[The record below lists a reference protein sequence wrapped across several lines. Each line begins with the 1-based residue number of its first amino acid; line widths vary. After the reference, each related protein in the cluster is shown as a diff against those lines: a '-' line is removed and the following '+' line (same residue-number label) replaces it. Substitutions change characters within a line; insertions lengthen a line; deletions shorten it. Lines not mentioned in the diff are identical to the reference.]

1 MMMFPSFLMILMI
14 HALIDVG
21 VVFPDVD
28 QCQRAVQHWCIVND
42 YDITPSRKTK
52 ADLEL
57 IVLEQAHVASG
68 YFLLLQVEEI
78 GCKVNIAL
86 FVSLFLQSK
95 LEVLT
100 IICIFCVG

>member
-1 MMMFPSFLMILMI
+1 MTM
-14 HALIDVG
+14 H
-21 VVFPDVD
+21 
-28 QCQRAVQHWCIVND
+28 
-42 YDITPSRKTK
+42 ITPSRKTK

-57 IVLEQAHVASG
+57 IVLEQAHVASD

-95 LEVLT
+95 LEVIT